1 MGIENYMDIEDKDE
15 LLKALLKDKLVTLE
29 APDPI
34 TGEKLFKLTDK
45 GMKAFPVNKREI
57 SSRLSKDVYA
67 LWQRDMVEVTFD
79 EEDFTNDKV
88 ALTDNAYDVDKVL
101 QLPSDVQVSLAVIK
115 RGYEKAVAER
125 NKA

>member
-1 MGIENYMDIEDKDE
+1 MGIENYMEIEDKDE
-15 LLKALLKDKLVTLE
+15 LLKALLRDKLVTLE

-45 GMKAFPVNKREI
+45 GMKAFPITKREI

-79 EEDFTNDKV
+79 EEDFTNDKI

-115 RGYEKAVAER
+115 RGYEKAVEEKT
-125 NKA
+125 KA

>member
-15 LLKALLKDKLVTLE
+15 LLKALLRDELVTME

-45 GMKAFPVNKREI
+45 GMKAFPITKREI

-67 LWQRDMVEVTFD
+67 LWQHDMVQVAFD
-79 EEDFTNDKV
+79 EEDFANDKV
-88 ALTDNAYDVDKVL
+88 ALTPNAYDVDKVL
-101 QLPSDVQVSLAVIK
+101 QMPSDVQVSLAVIK

-125 NKA
+125 TKA